1 DHRERRD
8 AGPGA
13 RDQGAGP
20 AQGPRH
26 RHRDRRLRHRL
37 LEPRLPEALP
47 DRPPQARPVLRHR
60 TAQRLRRRL
69 DRARCDRHG
78 AQPRPQGHRRGCR
91 DRGAARVPR
100 QQRLQPDA
108 GLPVLAAGPRSP
120 MREFSWRRRRD
131 RFGRTEGG
139 VVRGTRLMSTL
150 RRRPVQLALSVL
162 ASVALGALLAATIY
176 WTRFD
181 PRWGVFLAG
190 VLFTAVLATASNAS
204 KAEWVVVRR
213 TRQLDRLRVKLAD
226 ADARSTSATDAF
238 RAMEARVR
246 ALADALTQ
254 PVLLFDRD
262 EICRFHNAVAARE
275 ARMAGRDLVGKPLR
289 EIFGDA
295 AYEAMQPHL
304 HASFAGAPLRYALSW
319 QGVAYQARQLMHAA
333 TGLWLVLEPAAT
345 IPVEVPPR
353 TSPEIE
359 VIDEHGDAVYLRAI
373 ARELTGWEDP
383 RAKITRA
390 LAEDR
395 FLFFAQKIRPLE
407 IGRPDPLCYEILLRM
422 QEEEENLLP
431 PGGFL
436 PEAERFGMMEAI
448 DRWVV
453 RNLVTACLE
462 RRRREPAWQAPLYF
476 VNLSASAL
484 REPAFGRYVQK

>member
-1 DHRERRD
+1 
-8 AGPGA
+8 
-13 RDQGAGP
+13 
-20 AQGPRH
+20 
-26 RHRDRRLRHRL
+26 
-37 LEPRLPEALP
+37 
-47 DRPPQARPVLRHR
+47 
-60 TAQRLRRRL
+60 
-69 DRARCDRHG
+69 
-78 AQPRPQGHRRGCR
+78 
-91 DRGAARVPR
+91 
-100 QQRLQPDA
+100 
-108 GLPVLAAGPRSP
+108 
-120 MREFSWRRRRD
+120 
-131 RFGRTEGG
+131 
-139 VVRGTRLMSTL
+139 MSTL
-150 RRRPVQLALSVL
+150 RQRPVQLALSVL

-407 IGRPDPLCYEILLRM
+407 IGRPDPLCYEILLRL

-484 REPAFGRYVQK
+484 REPAFGRYVQKQIQRGICGSALCFEIGEADIIALPAETRRLVAMLKPFGCRFTVDAFGSVKGSFAPLQGLGFDFLKIDGVIVQNMRRDPAQMARVRAIATACRKVGVRTIAEFVEDDETLAHLRRAGVDYVQGFGVARPAPLSEQKKELPVLEPA